1 MVISSSSSW
10 AVSLLIEVLVIF
22 ISTVPYSG
30 TQTYQDA
37 NVAMFVS
44 VSALAATAIAVGL
57 ALHRRRRMAMKM
69 PRVPYTL
76 AAVIAYLYAALMLED
91 FVGLSTLGKDR
102 DRGIRDVGRMKTYG
116 FGWTVGRNG
125 VRRVGVDEEE
135 LEGDFKIW

>member
-1 MVISSSSSW
+1 
-10 AVSLLIEVLVIF
+10 VLVIF
-22 ISTVPYSG
+22 ISRVPYSG

-37 NVAMFVS
+37 NVAMFVSVS

-76 AAVIAYLYAALMLED
+76 ATVVAYLYAALMLED
-91 FVGLSTLGKDR
+91 FVGLSTLGKKDR

-116 FGWTVGRNG
+116 FGWTVGRDG